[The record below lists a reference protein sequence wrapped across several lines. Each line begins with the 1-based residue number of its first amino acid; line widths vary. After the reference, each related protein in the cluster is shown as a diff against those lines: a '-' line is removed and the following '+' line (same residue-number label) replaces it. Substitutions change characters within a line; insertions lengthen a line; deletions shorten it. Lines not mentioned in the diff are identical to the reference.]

1 MWMMRSANAITVY
14 SYMMMQDIEG
24 KYFVVMSTCSSTIPV
39 IFGELTEK
47 LHDQYTRRLVT
58 AQGLRGLMGSLNRL
72 LDAKFSKMNKL
83 RKSMWGE
90 RSNQRIL
97 KVPTITV
104 NQTQHTDRMFD
115 LFVESDIYTAML
127 DRLVMV
133 ESVKVSST
141 DNTGNEIDKN

>member
-1 MWMMRSANAITVY
+1 
-14 SYMMMQDIEG
+14 MMMQDIEG
-24 KYFVVMSTCSSTIPV
+24 PYFVVLPTYSSTIPV

-47 LHDQYTRRLVT
+47 LHEQYTRKLVT
-58 AQGLRGLMGSLNRL
+58 AQGLQGLMGSINRL
-72 LDAKFSKMNKL
+72 FDAKFSKMNKL

-115 LFVESDIYTAML
+115 LCVESDIYTTML
-127 DRLVMV
+127 ARLVMV
-133 ESVKVSST
+133 EGVKVSST
-141 DNTGNEIDKN
+141 DNTGN

>member
-1 MWMMRSANAITVY
+1 MMRSANAITVY

-24 KYFVVMSTCSSTIPV
+24 QYFVVLSTCSSTIPV

-58 AQGLRGLMGSLNRL
+58 AQGLRGLMESLNRL

-83 RKSMWGE
+83 RKSMCGE

-104 NQTQHTDRMFD
+104 KQTQHTDRMFD

-127 DRLVMV
+127 ASLVMV
-133 ESVKVSST
+133 EGVKVPSVE
-141 DNTGNEIDKN
+141 NTVNEIDNN